1 MKDDHHNYFTN
12 LYHAEERQEAP
23 ERDEYKKMKKEEK
36 KYKKPEGGDPLF

>member
-1 MKDDHHNYFTN
+1 MITIISTN

-23 ERDEYKKMKKEEK
+23 EGDDYKKMKKEK